1 MSIFDYYWELKIY
14 ADKIKELEEENR
26 NLKNEI
32 IGYKKIESKLNN
44 VIKTLKEENKK
55 LKEENKRLS
64 DFLECEA

>member
-14 ADKIKELEEENR
+14 ADKIKKLEEENK

-32 IGYKKIESKLNN
+32 MGYMKIESKLNN

-64 DFLECEA
+64 DFLECES